1 MTSRPLQEADGLM
14 LFDGVCNL
22 CHGAVQAVL
31 AIDRGGAIRFTP
43 LQSPYGQALAVL
55 YDLNPKSPESF
66 VFLDQGRA
74 LTKTAALAAILRR
87 ASRPWRWLAIVD
99 RLPRGLTDRVYDAIA
114 RNRYRLFGRRDH
126 CMVPTEDQRAR
137 FITEAP

>member
-1 MTSRPLQEADGLM
+1 MTSRPPHEPDGLM

-31 AIDRGGAIRFTP
+31 AIDREGAIRFTP
-43 LQSPYGQALAVL
+43 LQSPYGQALAARHG
-55 YDLNPKSPESF
+55 LNPESPDSF

-74 LTKTAALAAILRR
+74 LTKTAAVAAILRR
-87 ASRPWRWLAIVD
+87 ASRPWRWLAIID
-99 RLPRGLTDRVYDAIA
+99 HLPRGLTDRIYDAIA
-114 RNRYRLFGRRDH
+114 RNRYRLFGRREH
-126 CMVPTEDQRAR
+126 CLVPTEEQRAR